1 MIGFTKMDLR
11 DSTSMRNYELIKQI
25 YKMASDYPYPI
36 AIKKLIEKQRPEL
49 KKDNLNAADSPTFE
63 SKMEEM
69 RKYPHQD
76 NHMD

>member
-1 MIGFTKMDLR
+1 
-11 DSTSMRNYELIKQI
+11 
-25 YKMASDYPYPI
+25 MASDYPYPI
-36 AIKKLIEKQRPEL
+36 AIKELIEEQRPEL
-49 KKDNLNAADSPTFE
+49 KKDNLNAADSPAFE

>member
-1 MIGFTKMDLR
+1 MYL
-11 DSTSMRNYELIKQI
+11 L
-25 YKMASDYPYPI
+25 
-36 AIKKLIEKQRPEL
+36 AIFLQAALIEEQRPEL

>member
-1 MIGFTKMDLR
+1 MDLR
-11 DSTSMRNYELIKQI
+11 DSTSIRNYELIKQI
-25 YKMASDYPYPI
+25 HKMTSDYPYAI
-36 AIKKLIEKQRPEL
+36 AIKKLIEEQRPEL
-49 KKDNLNAADSPTFE
+49 KKDNFWDGGHLNAADSPTFE